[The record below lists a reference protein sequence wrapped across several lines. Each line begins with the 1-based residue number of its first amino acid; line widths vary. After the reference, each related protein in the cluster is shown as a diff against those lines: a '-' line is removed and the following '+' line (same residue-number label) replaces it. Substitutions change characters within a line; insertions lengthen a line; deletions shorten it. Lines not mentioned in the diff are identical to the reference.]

1 MMHIGVDIGGTFT
14 DCAAVDRDG
23 RRSSA
28 KDALAMMRGAG
39 RVAGSPIE
47 RVYRVHGSKR
57 PAPLVVATTY
67 DKLTQGFQ
75 TADLRAAK
83 RLLSEP

>member
-1 MMHIGVDIGGTFT
+1 
-14 DCAAVDRDG
+14 
-23 RRSSA
+23 
-28 KDALAMMRGAG
+28 MMRGAC
-39 RVAGSPIE
+39 RVAGLPIE

-67 DKLTQGFQ
+67 DRFTQGFQ
-75 TADLRAAK
+75 TADLRAPK